1 MKVLISDAYSPTN
14 VGDGELVRLSID
26 SVRSRYGVNPTVLC
40 TDKLGFES
48 DRVFAESEFVFKP
61 LSRVRWRTLNTRLK
75 LSMLLKDTAG
85 MILGLVGGSLPGSFE
100 TKRSRVRAAARMMG
114 LPWLLHVSEA
124 DAVVGVGGGY
134 LGDKYLRESIMTL
147 ALFRIA
153 ASIGTTVETMP
164 LSVSSA
170 NRTALRLALKI
181 FGRNIHWRS
190 REATTQKIL
199 VSMGLRT
206 DCVPDLAWLNA
217 SRDYPATKTTALVV
231 APLGSDFYGAQ
242 GAKPPK
248 IWSYVRKHIEE
259 LSSGESISLIAM
271 HYWDERLQDGRDDQE
286 CERVA
291 ELIREVN
298 PYVQVNILNVRTYDE
313 VLKHMAGSRLAVCE
327 RLHAALAG
335 LAVGTQTKVIG
346 YEPKHRG
353 VLELAGLQNL
363 ADETVEFVLDSVSR
377 EYIAERGEDQ
387 ASQTRKSVMGA

>member
-1 MKVLISDAYSPTN
+1 MKVLVSDAYSPTN

-26 SVRSRYGVNPTVLC
+26 SVRSRYGVSPTVLC

-48 DRVFAESEFVFKP
+48 DKVFAESDFVFKP
-61 LSRVRWRTLNTRLK
+61 LSRVRWRTLSRRHK
-75 LSMLLKDTAG
+75 FSMLLKDSAG
-85 MILGLVGGSLPGSFE
+85 MLFGLIGGALPGSSE
-100 TKRSRVRAAARMMG
+100 TKCSRVYGAARLLK
-114 LPWLLHVSEA
+114 LPWLLQVSQA

-153 ASIGTTVETMP
+153 ASLGATVETMP

-170 NRTALRLALKI
+170 SRPALRLALKV
-181 FGRNIHWRS
+181 FGRNVHWRS
-190 REATTQKIL
+190 RENTTHRIL
-199 VSMGLRT
+199 TSMGLRT

-217 SRDYPATKTTALVV
+217 ANDFSTVKRTALVL

-242 GAKPPK
+242 GDSVPK
-248 IWSYVRKHIEE
+248 IWPYIQAHIEQMAP
-259 LSSGESISLIAM
+259 GESICLIAM
-271 HYWDERLQDGRDDQE
+271 HYWDDRLQDGRDDQE

-291 ELIREVN
+291 ELIRNVN
-298 PYVQVNILNVRTYDE
+298 PFVNVDLVGVRTYDE
-313 VLKHMAGSRLAVCE
+313 VLKQMAGARLAVCE

-363 ADETVEFVLDSVSR
+363 ADETLEFVLDSVSPKH
-377 EYIAERGEDQ
+377 IAECGADQ
-387 ASQTRKSVMGA
+387 ARQTRKSVMGA